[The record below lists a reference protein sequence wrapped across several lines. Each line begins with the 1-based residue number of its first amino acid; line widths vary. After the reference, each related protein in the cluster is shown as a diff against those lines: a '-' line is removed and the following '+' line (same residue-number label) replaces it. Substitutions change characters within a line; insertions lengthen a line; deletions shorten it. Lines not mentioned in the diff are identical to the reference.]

1 MIQPD
6 TLYKLCRASFLIMF
20 KNWVAFWG
28 WFSITTVRNNSVT
41 IRAIH
46 IQACAWRGTLDFIF
60 KVSLTPG
67 VGF

>member
-6 TLYKLCRASFLIMF
+6 TLYKLYRASFLIML

-28 WFSITTVRNNSVT
+28 WFSIATVRNNSVT
-41 IRAIH
+41 IHAIH
-46 IQACAWRGTLDFIF
+46 IQAYAWRGTLDFIF

-67 VGF
+67 AGF